1 MSKWKEYFC
10 LTPMCESNALIS
22 AETLGKIC
30 LSLGRDYVVCCDDR
44 GGIGIGKLDVIIAE
58 RKDGVQ
64 TVCFDCAKAQGFV
77 PKDKVFGVWTGRCD
91 ICHETK
97 PCSDL
102 HHDWRKKGESK

>member
-1 MSKWKEYFC
+1 MSNWKECFT
-10 LTPMCESNALIS
+10 LTPMCESGGLIS

-30 LSLGRDYVVCCDDR
+30 LSLGKDYVVCCNDR
-44 GGIGIGKLDVIIAE
+44 GGIGIGKPNVIIAE
-58 RKDGVQ
+58 RKDDVH
-64 TVCFDCAKAQGFV
+64 TVCFDCAKARGFV

-102 HHDWRKKGESK
+102 HRDWQKKGGAE